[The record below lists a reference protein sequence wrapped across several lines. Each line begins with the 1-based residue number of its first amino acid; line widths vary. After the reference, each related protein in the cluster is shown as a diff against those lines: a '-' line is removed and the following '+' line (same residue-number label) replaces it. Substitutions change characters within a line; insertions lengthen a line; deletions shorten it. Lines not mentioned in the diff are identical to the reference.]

1 MSLHETVISFT
12 SLYKYRERVK
22 EKSSNILFVIVIH
35 CLKTLQDF
43 INWDIL
49 KDVHLPK
56 VGCDWNDD
64 FSGIY

>member
-35 CLKTLQDF
+35 CLKTLQDSSHSTAF
-43 INWDIL
+43 CYKPSIKITL
-49 KDVHLPK
+49 EKIIQRK
-56 VGCDWNDD
+56 
-64 FSGIY
+64 I